1 MPLCI
6 DALKAAN
13 AEAKRGKDVQRYRD
27 VWECLRI
34 ACPDQPEAVFDR
46 AWADATD
53 RTNRAE
59 THRLEAELKS
69 YKNNLVKE
77 SVRVSLRPR
86 PPTSPLEPRR

>member
-27 VWECLRI
+27 VWSVCASPAPTSPRP
-34 ACPDQPEAVFDR
+34 CFDR